1 MAGTVPLPQPVRGRA
16 SATVGRVRVGGMRN
30 ETLARGH
37 ARPPIPAHT
46 FVCAPFPTRGKGQTA
61 STQSETALD
70 RSRRRAFCGAVA
82 LIAGLVT
89 SAAAPPPV
97 PASWTTPV
105 KPFRI
110 VGDIYYVGT
119 QGLGAYLIGE
129 NHDAVLIDG
138 TLAANAPL
146 IEQNIR
152 SLGFRLS
159 DVKLLLENHAHYDHV
174 GALAQIQR
182 DTHAPLYA
190 SAGDRWAL
198 EHGRP
203 RGDTNYG
210 VLKFPPVK
218 VAGIVTD
225 GETLGRGDVR
235 LTAILTPGHTPGCTS
250 FATTVVDGGRPL
262 KVLFLCSITVAGNVL
277 VGNREYPEIAADF
290 ARTFKRLATLKA
302 DVVLTGHP
310 EVADVL
316 GREARVAA
324 GEKDAFVDPAQLG
337 RIVRQAHEDFET
349 AYAKERQAK
358 SDK

>member
-1 MAGTVPLPQPVRGRA
+1 MPPRSHEG
-16 SATVGRVRVGGMRN
+16 RN
-30 ETLARGH
+30 EG
-37 ARPPIPAHT
+37 
-46 FVCAPFPTRGKGQTA
+46 G
-61 STQSETALD
+61 
-70 RSRRRAFCGAVA
+70 RRRAFCGAVA
-82 LIAGLVT
+82 LIAGLVA

-97 PASWTTPV
+97 PASWTAPV

-119 QGLGAYLIGE
+119 EGLGAYLIGK
-129 NHDAVLIDG
+129 NHDVVLIDG
-138 TLAANAPL
+138 TLAANAPM
-146 IEQNIR
+146 IERNIR
-152 SLGFRLS
+152 SLGFQLS

-182 DTHAPLYA
+182 DTYAPLYA

-210 VLKFPPVK
+210 VLEFPPVD
-218 VAGIVTD
+218 VAGIVID
-225 GETLGRGDVR
+225 GETVGPV
-235 LTAILTPGHTPGCTS
+235 TALLTPGHTPGCTS

-262 KVLFLCSITVAGNVL
+262 RVLFLCSITVAGNVL
-277 VGNREYPEIAADF
+277 VGNREYPQIAADF
-290 ARTFKRLATLKA
+290 THTFARLATLKA

-316 GREARVAA
+316 GREARAAA
-324 GEKDAFVDPAQLG
+324 GEKDAFVDPALLG
-337 RIVRQAHEDFET
+337 RIVRQAQEDFE
-349 AYAKERQAK
+349 AVYAKERQAK